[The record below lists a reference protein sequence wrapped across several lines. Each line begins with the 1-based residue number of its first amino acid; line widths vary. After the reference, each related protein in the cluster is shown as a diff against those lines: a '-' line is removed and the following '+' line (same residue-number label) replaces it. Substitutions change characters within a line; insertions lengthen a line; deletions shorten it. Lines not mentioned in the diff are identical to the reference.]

1 MLHCPSARL
10 APRVMRSG
18 FHDDAKTHDAPR
30 QHRWRASR
38 LPGAAL
44 KICAPR
50 KGEGRAK
57 RRLPT
62 SKREEAK
69 LDNQGNSSIL
79 KRRRLRIAQ
88 LAPLYERVPPQLYGG
103 TERMVSFITEEWC
116 AAATKLLCS
125 LPATREPALGSCR
138 AAMRLCVCR
147 ENPNLPHHC
156 SWRCSPKFTKR
167 GARALTLFIPIS
179 TTGLFHSR
187 A

>member
-1 MLHCPSARL
+1 MLRCPSARL
-10 APRVMRSG
+10 APQVVRSG

-62 SKREEAK
+62 PKRGEAK

-79 KRRRLRIAQ
+79 RRGRLRIAQ
-88 LAPLYERVPPQLYGG
+88 LAPLYERWPPQFSGG
-103 TERMVSFITEEWC
+103 T
-116 AAATKLLCS
+116 
-125 LPATREPALGSCR
+125 
-138 AAMRLCVCR
+138 
-147 ENPNLPHHC
+147 
-156 SWRCSPKFTKR
+156 
-167 GARALTLFIPIS
+167 
-179 TTGLFHSR
+179 
-187 A
+187 